1 MESLPTLYAAAV
13 LLPLAS
19 FVIILLFARTL
30 DKFAAVIAT
39 SAILGAGFFS
49 FLALGIWLT
58 YHFPPP
64 VHHGEH
70 AAAHDGHGGA
80 DTQHGGHEEP
90 GAKGQE
96 PGAGSKVP
104 HAKQKT
110 SRRAAALSFEYV
122 SLVQEP
128 AGEGQ
133 AHAPAQEE
141 STAEQHG
148 EAHPVYAGEY
158 YTLGEFGPLRVTI
171 SYYIDALT
179 VVMFCMVTF
188 IATCIHFYAI
198 GYMHDELTDVT
209 DKEVVT
215 SSGQVL
221 HRPGRFPRFFQYLS
235 LFCFSMLGL
244 VLSGNIAMVFVFW
257 ELVGICSYFLIGFY
271 VERKSASDAGNKAFI
286 VNRVGD
292 FGMIIGLM
300 VLWSTLGTFSF
311 GDVTRS
317 DDEGHQL
324 TEPGIFSLV
333 RPGPEHAL
341 TVPDGMVQADAKEQ
355 IGERNGKPVM
365 GSAVAEIVRDHASSR
380 DSLAGAR
387 SEMASRTP
395 AWRQQGYGYWLL
407 V

>member
-1 MESLPTLYAAAV
+1 MEHLPTIYAAAV

-19 FVIILLFARTL
+19 FFAILLFARQL
-30 DKFAAVIAT
+30 DRFAGWIAT
-39 SAILGAGFFS
+39 SAILAAGALS
-49 FLALGIWLT
+49 ILAFGIWLT
-58 YHFPPP
+58 HHFPSPP
-64 VHHGEH
+64 H
-70 AAAHDGHGGA
+70 
-80 DTQHGGHEEP
+80 HGGHSAVHESHE
-90 GAKGQE
+90 GAGQE
-96 PGAGSKVP
+96 PGGKGQESAAG
-104 HAKQKT
+104 HKT
-110 SRRAAALSFEYV
+110 SRTDPRVPLTFVA
-122 SLVQEP
+122 LVQEP
-128 AGEGQ
+128 AAGSEA
-133 AHAPAQEE
+133 AHAA
-141 STAEQHG
+141 G
-148 EAHPVYAGEY
+148 EATDEHDADSHPVVAHEY
-158 YTLGEFGPLRVTI
+158 YTLGQFGALRVTI
-171 SYYIDALT
+171 SCYIDALT

-198 GYMHDELTDVT
+198 GYMHDELSDVT
-209 DKEVVT
+209 DKEVT
-215 SSGQVL
+215 LASGQVL

-271 VERKSASDAGNKAFI
+271 VERKSATDAGNKAFI

>member
-1 MESLPTLYAAAV
+1 MEHLPTIYGAAV

-19 FVIILLFARTL
+19 FFVILLLAKQLGRY
-30 DKFAAVIAT
+30 AAWVAT
-39 SAILGAGFFS
+39 TAILVAGVFS
-49 FLALGIWLT
+49 FWALGIWLT
-58 YHFPPP
+58 NHFPQP
-64 VHHGEH
+64 VG
-70 AAAHDGHGGA
+70 
-80 DTQHGGHEEP
+80 HGGHEEP
-90 GAKGQE
+90 AEARSQKLDPFFVALTQE
-96 PGAGSKVP
+96 AGHQP
-104 HAKQKT
+104 AAGHEAPAHA
-110 SRRAAALSFEYV
+110 
-122 SLVQEP
+122 
-128 AGEGQ
+128 AGEAG
-133 AHAPAQEE
+133 
-141 STAEQHG
+141 HG
-148 EAHPVYAGEY
+148 EHHAAEYPVKTGEY
-158 YTLGEFGPLRVTI
+158 YTLGQFGGPKGLRVTI

-209 DKEVVT
+209 DKEVT
-215 SSGQVL
+215 MSSGNVL

-271 VERKSASDAGNKAFI
+271 VERKSATDAGNKAFI